1 MARSTIWRRLCETQ
15 MRYRFDQFDVDTD
28 RYELRGGGR
37 VQPVEPL
44 VFDLIVFFARNPN
57 RLISRDDMVEAV
69 WRGRAVSDAT
79 ISSAVKSARRA
90 LGDSGDSQ
98 SLIRTVRGRGFAFQA
113 RVETEAAKSAP
124 SAAAGPVAH
133 PATDGMGAR

>member
-1 MARSTIWRRLCETQ
+1 

-28 RYELRGGGR
+28 RYELRRGGR

-44 VFDLIVFFARNPN
+44 VFDLIVFFARNPS
-57 RLISRDDMVEAV
+57 RLISRDELVEAV
-69 WRGRAVSDAT
+69 WQGRAVSDAT

-98 SLIRTVRGRGFAFQA
+98 SLIRTVRGRGFTFQA
-113 RVETEAAKSAP
+113 REEID
-124 SAAAGPVAH
+124 AAAQSAHGAATPVVH
-133 PATDGMGAR
+133 PAAVGEVLV